1 MNPKYPIYI
10 ISKGRWESR
19 LTVKE
24 LERMQVPYHIVI
36 EPQEYD
42 RYVEVINKKNIWESS
57 PFIFVQHPTGDYIK
71 HFIVEDNGKIIDPFL
86 DVEIPADSYKQIYRN
101 PDEIRIV

>member
-1 MNPKYPIYI
+1 MIPNKNCYKECEKILRERKSGI
-10 ISKGRWESR
+10 IRK
-19 LTVKE
+19 
-24 LERMQVPYHIVI
+24 
-36 EPQEYD
+36 
-42 RYVEVINKKNIWESS
+42 VINKKNIWESS